1 MAVTEGMED
10 QVQILLAALAVMAEI
25 TAEAEMGTIAVIITA
40 LATALVMVMARAM
53 VTVVVIV
60 PN

>member
-1 MAVTEGMED
+1 MED